1 MKKICNQKGF
11 SLAECM
17 VSVTILTVIL
27 GAVLAYLFM
36 TLNTYKQEAE
46 NNNVN
51 LDGRT
56 LLALMTNELRD
67 AYDINFGDSKGNDP
81 QGNERFGK
89 ITYCKEYKEGKFRD
103 RREISATEL
112 PWQGSNYKDITLYF
126 IEKDDSDVIGIE
138 LTLDKSKFTTSVF
151 LSNKNVQG
159 TEESEGSNE

>member
-1 MKKICNQKGF
+1 MKKFCNQNGF
-11 SLAECM
+11 SLVECM

-56 LLALMTNELRD
+56 MLAVMTNELRD

-89 ITYCKEYKEGKFRD
+89 INYKKEIDSTEV
-103 RREISATEL
+103 EELSASEL
-112 PWQGSNYKDITLYF
+112 PWSGGKYKNITLIFTRKSKSVKPY
-126 IEKDDSDVIGIE
+126 IIDIE
-138 LTLDKSKFTTSVF
+138 LTLDNSKFTTSVF
-151 LSNKNVQG
+151 PLNQG
-159 TEESEGSNE
+159 IQEGGN

>member
-1 MKKICNQKGF
+1 QKGF

-17 VSVTILTVIL
+17 VSVAILTIIL

-56 LLALMTNELRD
+56 MLAVMTNELRT
-67 AYDINFGDSKGNDP
+67 AYHIGFDDFQGYDSNGNKKH
-81 QGNERFGK
+81 GK

-103 RREISATEL
+103 KREISATEL
-112 PWQGSNYKDITLYF
+112 PWQGGNYKDITLSF
-126 IEKDDSDVIGIE
+126 IEKDNSDIIEIE